1 MIHAQRKTSQA
12 VSQPGTLVAYSI
24 GGFVSEQKPKNNPL
38 DLFAPELFS
47 AQSREELIEKLR
59 ARAERFYQEA
69 SLDEII
75 QLMQLV
81 ESLLEARGLLPR
93 QGPRQI
99 H

>member
-1 MIHAQRKTSQA
+1 M
-12 VSQPGTLVAYSI
+12 
-24 GGFVSEQKPKNNPL
+24 SEKKPKNHLP

-47 AQSREELIEKLR
+47 AQSRGEFMKNLR

-69 SLDEII
+69 SLEEII
-75 QLMQLV
+75 QLTRLV
-81 ESLLEARGLLPR
+81 ESLLPARGLVPK